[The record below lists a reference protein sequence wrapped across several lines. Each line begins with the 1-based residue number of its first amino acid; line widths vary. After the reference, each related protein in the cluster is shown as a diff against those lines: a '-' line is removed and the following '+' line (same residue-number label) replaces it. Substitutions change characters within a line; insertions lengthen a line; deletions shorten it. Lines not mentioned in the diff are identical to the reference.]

1 MGSEFSLSHNPDSV
15 GVPGV
20 PGVPG
25 APALSPAHVQ
35 RDSRPQ
41 QAAAVPYRVDPEGD
55 LWVLLVT
62 NSRGEWIVPKGT
74 IEPNRSAE
82 QTALIESLEEAGV
95 TGTLDKAELGRY
107 TYVKGGA
114 SLLVAV
120 YSMRVDRVLVRWL
133 EQADREREWF
143 RYVEATERLSR
154 TDLRKLL
161 RVLHDRLAGAAKLS
175 AA

>member
-1 MGSEFSLSHNPDSV
+1 MGSDFLPSHNPNVDRDSV
-15 GVPGV
+15 TQTLGPPHLPPVITP
-20 PGVPG
+20 
-25 APALSPAHVQ
+25 H
-35 RDSRPQ
+35 
-41 QAAAVPYRVDPEGD
+41 QAAAVPYRVDPDGN

-74 IEPNRSAE
+74 IELNRSAE
-82 QTALIESLEEAGV
+82 QTALIESLEEAGI
-95 TGTLDKAELGRY
+95 TGALDGAELGRY
-107 TYVKGGA
+107 VYVKNGA

-120 YSMRVDRVLVRWL
+120 YSMRVDRVLARWL

-143 RYVEATERLSR
+143 RYAEATERLSR
-154 TDLRKLL
+154 ADLRKVL

>member
-1 MGSEFSLSHNPDSV
+1 MGSEFSLSHNPDFV
-15 GVPGV
+15 GEPDLSAV
-20 PGVPG
+20 
-25 APALSPAHVQ
+25 SPAHVQ
-35 RDSRPQ
+35 LGRTPQ
-41 QAAAVPYRVDPEGD
+41 QAAAVPYRVDPEGN

-82 QTALIESLEEAGV
+82 QTALIESLEEAGI
-95 TGTLDKAELGRY
+95 TGSLDGLELGRY
-107 TYVKGGA
+107 NYVKGGA

-133 EQADREREWF
+133 EQAEREREWF
-143 RYVEATERLSR
+143 RYAEATERLSR

-161 RVLHDRLAGAAKLS
+161 RILHERLTKAAKLS